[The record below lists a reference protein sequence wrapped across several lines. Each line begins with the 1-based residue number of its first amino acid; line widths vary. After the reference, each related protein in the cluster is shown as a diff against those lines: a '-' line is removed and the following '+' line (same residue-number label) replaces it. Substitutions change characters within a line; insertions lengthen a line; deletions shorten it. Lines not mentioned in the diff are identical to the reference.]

1 MAIYVR
7 ERVLAKRLQSCG
19 DVVTSALVA
28 EVKLSVD
35 LVLLPKV
42 AKHVLDDGAAELE
55 MDFARL
61 ADEHESLLSSTIAQR
76 YIGDRAGDGVVELA
90 VNAF

>member
-1 MAIYVR
+1 M
-7 ERVLAKRLQSCG
+7 
-19 DVVTSALVA
+19 
-28 EVKLSVD
+28 
-35 LVLLPKV
+35 
-42 AKHVLDDGAAELE
+42 LDDGAAELE